1 MGRFALGDFRMET
14 AHRPWPLPRGPWV
27 MAQRWHDLLFAH
39 WPISTEAL
47 RPLLPDSL
55 RIDTFEGQ
63 AWIGVIPFRMSGV
76 RPRLVPPAPRLS
88 AFPELN
94 VRTYV
99 VAEDKPGIWF
109 FGLEAGNPL
118 AVAIARGWFHLPYF
132 HGEMSLREEAGWIRY
147 KSHRIHKGAPPAEF
161 LGRYRPAGAVE
172 LAAPGTLARWL
183 TERYCLYTLDGAG
196 RLQRGEIHHV
206 QWPLQPAEAEIA
218 VNTMTQPHGIALPE
232 APPLLHFARFIEAV
246 VWPLRRVMSEK

>member
-1 MGRFALGDFRMET
+1 VET

-27 MAQRWHDLLFAH
+27 MAQVWHDLLFAH
-39 WPISTEAL
+39 WPLDPEAL

-76 RPRLVPPAPRLS
+76 RPRLVPPVPWLS

-99 VAEDKPGIWF
+99 TAEDKPGIWF
-109 FGLEAGNPL
+109 FGLEAGNRL
-118 AVAIARGWFHLPYF
+118 AVAAARSWFHLPYF
-132 HGEMSLREEAGWIRY
+132 HAEMSLQEAGGWIRY
-147 KSHRIHKGAPPAEF
+147 RSRRIHRGAPPADF
-161 LGRYRPAGAVE
+161 AGRYRPRGEVA

-183 TERYCLYTLDGAG
+183 TERFCLYTLDGGG
-196 RLQRGEIHHV
+196 RLVRGEIHHA
-206 QWPLQPAEAEIA
+206 QWPLQAAEAEIET
-218 VNTMTQPHGIALPE
+218 NTMTRPHGLALPDV
-232 APPLLHFARFIEAV
+232 PPLLHFARRIEAV
-246 VWPLRRVMSEK
+246 VWPLRRVAGDE